1 MVRARCENMEEENRY
16 WRKEQDSLCRI
27 YRRNI
32 YITIKH
38 LVENYT
44 GVQTVN
50 LSVEKVLYDR
60 REQRVVEWWKGAA
73 L

>member
-1 MVRARCENMEEENRY
+1 MVSIPLYGGWYKGKLEPY
-16 WRKEQDSLCRI
+16 GKEQDVKIWKKEIGIGGRSRTGCVG
-27 YRRNI
+27 YTEGI

-50 LSVEKVLYDR
+50 LSVEKVL
-60 REQRVVEWWKGAA
+60 
-73 L
+73 